1 MEPISRR
8 SLFAGAC
15 AALLVGTSII
25 PEAATARVKKLPGG
39 KLSVKLSSQSAL
51 SKVGGSVRVGTIK
64 GLPVAIART
73 GNTTYT
79 AFNLIC
85 PHQGAIVE
93 KFADGWVCNLHL
105 SKFESDGDLVLGP
118 ATTGLKKVPIKVSK
132 GIATVG

>member
-8 SLFAGAC
+8 GLIAGAC
-15 AALLVGTSII
+15 AAFLVGSSII
-25 PEAATARVKKLPGG
+25 TEAATASVKKLPNG

-51 SKVGGSVRVGTIK
+51 SKVGGTVKIGSIK
-64 GLPVAIART
+64 GLPVAITRT
-73 GNTTYT
+73 GTATYT

-93 KFADGWVCNLHL
+93 KFADGWVCNVHM

-118 ATTGLKKVPIKVSK
+118 ATTGLKKVPIRVSK
-132 GIATVG
+132 GVATVG

>member
-8 SLFAGAC
+8 GFFAGAC
-15 AALLVGTSII
+15 AALLVGSSLI
-25 PEAATARVKKLPGG
+25 PEAATASVKKLPNGR
-39 KLSVKLSSQSAL
+39 LSVKLSSQSAL
-51 SKVGGSVRVGTIK
+51 AKVGGSVRIGTIK

-73 GNTTYT
+73 GNATYV

-85 PHQGAIVE
+85 PHQGAVVE
-93 KFADGWVCNLHL
+93 KLGDGWVCNLHM

-118 ATTGLKKVPIKVSK
+118 ATTGLKKVPIRVSK

>member
-1 MEPISRR
+1 M
-8 SLFAGAC
+8 
-15 AALLVGTSII
+15 VGTSII
-25 PEAATARVKKLPGG
+25 PESATASVKKLPGG

-85 PHQGAIVE
+85 PHQGAKVE

-118 ATTGLKKVPIKVSK
+118 ATTGMKKVPIKVTK